1 MQEEDNPPIGILLC
15 THKGEKMVGYA
26 IANLEN
32 KIFVSQYLLKL
43 PSKQE
48 LENFIITHSKE
59 IQ

>member
-1 MQEEDNPPIGILLC
+1 
-15 THKGEKMVGYA
+15 MVEYA